1 MRATHELS
9 LPETRMGSWHWLVF
23 YLTQQGGMMKKPVEV
38 GKRIREL
45 REDAGITLQEMAART
60 GYSSALLSQFE
71 NHMVSPPLGALIK
84 ISSGLDIDVGDFF
97 GQATDQSF
105 ILVRSDERETVSRVA
120 SKQGVSLGYTYE
132 ALGFGLKDHH
142 MEPFVVTL
150 EPVPIREK
158 HLSVHEGEEFIY
170 VLEGQMAIRLGDHT
184 DILDPGDSIYFKC
197 TTPHHMTC
205 EGGTPAKI
213 LAVIFTG
220 DKQAQV

>member
-1 MRATHELS
+1 M
-9 LPETRMGSWHWLVF
+9 TR
-23 YLTQQGGMMKKPVEV
+23 PVEV

-45 REDAGITLQEMAART
+45 REDTGLTLQELAQRT

-84 ISSGLDIDVGDFF
+84 LSRALSVDVGDFF
-97 GQATDQSF
+97 GEVADQNF
-105 ILVRSDERETVSRVA
+105 ILVRSDDREIVSRVA
-120 SKQGVSLGYTYE
+120 SKEGVSLGYTYE
-132 ALGFGLKDHH
+132 ALGFGLKGHH

-170 VLEGQMAIRLGDHT
+170 VLDGRMKVRLGDYT

-197 TTPHHMTC
+197 TMPHHVTC
-205 EGGTPAKI
+205 AEDQPARI
-213 LAVIFTG
+213 LAVIYTG
-220 DKQAQV
+220 

>member
-1 MRATHELS
+1 M
-9 LPETRMGSWHWLVF
+9 TR
-23 YLTQQGGMMKKPVEV
+23 PVEV
-38 GKRIREL
+38 GKRIGEL
-45 REDAGITLQEMAART
+45 REDAGISLQELAERT

-84 ISSGLDIDVGDFF
+84 LSRALGVDVGDFF
-97 GQATDQSF
+97 GEVADQNF

-120 SKQGVSLGYTYE
+120 SKDGVSLGYTYE
-132 ALGFGLKDHH
+132 ALGFGLKDRR

-170 VLEGQMAIRLGDHT
+170 VLDGRMKIRLGDHI

-197 TTPHHMTC
+197 MTPHHVTC
-205 EGGTPAKI
+205 EGEDPAKI
-213 LAVIFTG
+213 LAVIHTG
-220 DKQAQV
+220 NTEKQE

>member
-1 MRATHELS
+1 M
-9 LPETRMGSWHWLVF
+9 TR
-23 YLTQQGGMMKKPVEV
+23 PVEV

-45 REDAGITLQEMAART
+45 REDTGLTLQELAQRT

-71 NHMVSPPLGALIK
+71 NHMVSPPLGALIRL
-84 ISSGLDIDVGDFF
+84 SRALAVDVGDFF
-97 GQATDQSF
+97 GEVADQSF

-120 SKQGVSLGYTYE
+120 SKEGVSLGYTYE
-132 ALGFGLKDHH
+132 ALGFGLKGHH

-170 VLEGQMAIRLGDHT
+170 VLDGRMKVRLGDHT

-197 TTPHHMTC
+197 TTPHHVTC
-205 EGGTPAKI
+205 EGGEPAKI

-220 DKQAQV
+220 ST